1 MVATIQFTPR
11 EIRASKRALKMRD
24 KARCRGVVARVA
36 LCHRNRTR
44 IALRD
49 AKFRY
54 TASINYYK
62 EVRARVRG
70 RAKFLVEFSQSAF
83 RQIGEKEKGKRERGN
98 KIWLYL
104 VGALERSSQTENKQE
119 NNNQNNKNN

>member
-24 KARCRGVVARVA
+24 KARRREVVARVA
-36 LCHRNRTR
+36 LCHRNRMR
-44 IALRD
+44 GSRVRD
-49 AKFRY
+49 AKFG

-70 RAKFLVEFSQSAF
+70 QAKFPVEFTQSAA
-83 RQIGEKEKGKRERGN
+83 RTK
-98 KIWLYL
+98 
-104 VGALERSSQTENKQE
+104 
-119 NNNQNNKNN
+119 